1 MAIEYLGLSEV
12 NGPLVVLEG
21 VKNASYEEIVEFT
34 VDGNEKKLGRIVAVY
49 EDKAVI
55 QVFEGTS
62 SMSLTNTHTRLT
74 GHPMEIG
81 LSEEIL
87 GRTFDGIGKP
97 IDRMGP
103 IDAEV
108 RRNVNGLPLNPV
120 TRKYPRNYIHTGISA
135 IDGLTTLIRGQKL
148 PIFSGNGLPHDQLAA
163 QIVQQASLGDSDEK
177 FAIVFAAMGVKHDVA
192 EFFRR
197 TFEESGVSDHVVM
210 FLNLANDPVV
220 ERLITP
226 KVALTAAEYL
236 AFEKGMHILVILTD
250 ITSFCEAMREVS
262 SSRGEIPSRKG
273 YPGYLYSELATLYER
288 AGIVQ
293 GVEGSVTQI
302 PILTMPNDDI
312 THPIPDLTGYI
323 TEGQIVLD
331 RQLHGQSI
339 YPPISVLP
347 SLSRL
352 MKDGIG
358 EGYTRADH
366 QDVANQLFSCYAK
379 VGDARS
385 LASVIGEDEL
395 SPIDKQYLVFGNE
408 FEHEFIGQGM
418 DENRSMEDTLNK
430 AWELLGLLPR
440 EELDRVNTK
449 VLDQYYHPTTIDA
462 VAKAKAEADAMNE

>member
-1 MAIEYLGLSEV
+1 MAIEYLGLSSI
-12 NGPLVVLEG
+12 NGPLIALEG
-21 VKNASYEEIVEFT
+21 VQDAFYDEIVDFVVNGKEH
-34 VDGNEKKLGRIVAVY
+34 KMGRIVEVY
-49 EDKAVI
+49 KDKAII
-55 QVFEGTS
+55 QVFEGTEN
-62 SMSLTNTHTRLT
+62 MSLNNTRTRLT

-81 LSEEIL
+81 LSEEML
-87 GRTFDGIGKP
+87 GRTFNGIGEP
-97 IDRMGP
+97 IDDLGP
-103 IDAEV
+103 ITVEEV
-108 RRNVNGLPLNPV
+108 RDVNGLPLNPV
-120 TRKYPRNYIHTGISA
+120 KREYPRNYIRTGISA

-163 QIVQQASLGDSDEK
+163 QIVKQASLGGSTNED

-192 EFFRR
+192 DFFRR
-197 TFEESGVSDHVVM
+197 TFEESGVANHVAM

-236 AFEKGMHILVILTD
+236 AFEKNMHILVILTD
-250 ITSFCEAMREVS
+250 MTSFAEAMREVS
-262 SSRGEIPSRKG
+262 SSKGEIPSRKG

-288 AGIVQ
+288 AGIVE
-293 GVEGSVTQI
+293 GVNGSVTQL

-331 RQLHGQSI
+331 RNLHGQAI

-358 EGYTRADH
+358 KGYTREDH
-366 QDVANQLFSCYAK
+366 QDLANQLFSAYAK
-379 VGDARS
+379 VGEARN

-395 SPIDKQYLVFGNE
+395 SPIDKKYLEFGKA
-408 FEHEFIGQGM
+408 FEERYIGQGPN
-418 DENRSMEDTLNK
+418 ENRTIEETLDLG
-430 AWELLGLLPR
+430 WELLRILPK
-440 EELDRVNTK
+440 EELDRVDTK
-449 VLDQYYHPTTIDA
+449 ILDVYY
-462 VAKAKAEADAMNE
+462 KG

>member
-177 FAIVFAAMGVKHDVA
+177 FAIVFAAMGVKYDVA

-408 FEHEFIGQGM
+408 FEHEFIGHGM

>member
-1 MAIEYLGLSEV
+1 MAIEYLGLSSI
-12 NGPLVVLEG
+12 NGPLIALEG
-21 VKNASYEEIVEFT
+21 VQDAFYDEIVDFVVNGKEH
-34 VDGNEKKLGRIVAVY
+34 KMGRIVEVY
-49 EDKAVI
+49 KDKAII
-55 QVFEGTS
+55 QVFEGTEN
-62 SMSLTNTHTRLT
+62 MSLNNTHTRLT

-81 LSEEIL
+81 LSEEML
-87 GRTFDGIGKP
+87 GRTFNGIGEP
-97 IDRMGP
+97 IDDLGP
-103 IDAEV
+103 ITVEEV
-108 RRNVNGLPLNPV
+108 RDVNGLPLNPV
-120 TRKYPRNYIHTGISA
+120 RREYPRNYIRTGISA

-163 QIVQQASLGDSDEK
+163 QIVKQASLGGSTNED

-192 EFFRR
+192 DFFRR
-197 TFEESGVSDHVVM
+197 TFEESGVANHVAM

-236 AFEKGMHILVILTD
+236 AFEKNMHILVILTD
-250 ITSFCEAMREVS
+250 MTSFAEAMREVS
-262 SSRGEIPSRKG
+262 SSKGKIPSRKG

-288 AGIVQ
+288 AGIVE
-293 GVEGSVTQI
+293 GVNGSVTQL

-331 RQLHGQSI
+331 RNLHGQAI

-358 EGYTRADH
+358 KGYTREDH
-366 QDVANQLFSCYAK
+366 QDLANQLFSAYAK
-379 VGDARS
+379 VGEARN

-395 SPIDKQYLVFGNE
+395 SPIDKKYLEFGKA
-408 FEHEFIGQGM
+408 FEERYIGQGPN
-418 DENRSMEDTLNK
+418 ENRTIEETLDLG
-430 AWELLGLLPR
+430 WELLRILPK
-440 EELDRVNTK
+440 EELDRVDTK
-449 VLDQYYHPTTIDA
+449 ILDVYY
-462 VAKAKAEADAMNE
+462 KG